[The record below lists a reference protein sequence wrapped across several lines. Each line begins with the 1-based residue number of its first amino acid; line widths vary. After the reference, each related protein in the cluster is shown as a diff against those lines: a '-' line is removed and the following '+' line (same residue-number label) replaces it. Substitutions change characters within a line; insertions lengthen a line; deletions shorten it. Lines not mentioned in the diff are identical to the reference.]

1 MAVREAPATRRR
13 HKAPAPLNGRPAGRS
28 QSTGAAHDHAAF
40 GRGAGSERVAKAYG
54 CMRHIRVP
62 HPCGAASACANRLS
76 CRFVSLHAGVRCEAH
91 EREVRERL
99 CRYIAR
105 PAAAVKRLTVNAQGK
120 VVYLLKTPYRDG
132 TTHVVFEPRDFIG
145 VETVDPI
152 NPYFRS
158 WPTPD
163 MRLRPLGRG
172 ARGA

>member
-1 MAVREAPATRRR
+1 MVAPQ
-13 HKAPAPLNGRPAGRS
+13 AGRKALVLRTITPLS
-28 QSTGAAHDHAAF
+28 AEEPAASGWRRPTGA
-40 GRGAGSERVAKAYG
+40 
-54 CMRHIRVP
+54 
-62 HPCGAASACANRLS
+62 CGAASACANRLS
-76 CRFVSLHAGVRCEAH
+76 CRFVSLYAGVSCEAH
-91 EREVRERL
+91 EHEVRERL

-158 WPTPD
+158 WPI
-163 MRLRPLGRG
+163 
-172 ARGA
+172 